1 MAQTGVLSSE
11 EVRVMRAELAEG
23 KTPTVWFTQAAV
35 GVTQGRSGKVVSL
48 GELDEGDFI
57 QVKPA
62 GSQDVLS
69 FSAGEV
75 TTSRPP
81 RQRKAPAGEAKTPS
95 PSRSSKKPG
104 KAADA
109 SPSVS
114 SPDSGAGASNGR
126 ATSKTSS
133 GKSAGDHKEPAR
145 SPSSGA
151 AGGASSQPRRRTG
164 QQPGVVITLT
174 SSPSGQWTVDVTT
187 GKKRVLKEAPVSA
200 SAVAHAAEAL
210 HEDVAGAVEPL
221 FEAAREQQRA
231 RVEQLQQE
239 LVEAER
245 ALADLTDQPSRG
257 R

>member
-1 MAQTGVLSSE
+1 MAQTGALSSDE
-11 EVRVMRAELAEG
+11 IRGLRADLAAG
-23 KTPTVWFTQAAV
+23 RTPTVWFTQAAV

-48 GELDEGDFI
+48 GDLDEGDFI

-75 TTSRPP
+75 TMSRPS
-81 RQRKAPAGEAKTPS
+81 RQRKTSSGRGKVA
-95 PSRSSKKPG
+95 SSKKTS
-104 KAADA
+104 AAEGA
-109 SPSVS
+109 VTSVS
-114 SPDSGAGASNGR
+114 GRSDESGASHARAPSKASAGQSAGGHGARGR
-126 ATSKTSS
+126 ATSTKT
-133 GKSAGDHKEPAR
+133 AAAAPPAQR
-145 SPSSGA
+145 K
-151 AGGASSQPRRRTG
+151 TG

-174 SSPSGQWTVDVTT
+174 STSGGQWIVDVTT

-221 FEAAREQQRA
+221 LEAAREQQRA

-239 LVEAER
+239 LAEAER
-245 ALADLTDQPSRG
+245 ALSELTDQPSRG
-257 R
+257 A

>member
-1 MAQTGVLSSE
+1 
-11 EVRVMRAELAEG
+11 MRAELAEG

-48 GELDEGDFI
+48 GDLDEGDFI

-81 RQRKAPAGEAKTPS
+81 RQRKAASGEGKAASSSRASKKTGAAAKTP
-95 PSRSSKKPG
+95 
-104 KAADA
+104 
-109 SPSVS
+109 PSVS
-114 SPDSGAGASNGR
+114 GGSAGSAESTGR
-126 ATSKTSS
+126 ATSKAQGGS
-133 GKSAGDHKEPAR
+133 SAGDHADSGRSATTGPVGGTPTQAR
-145 SPSSGA
+145 RKTRQHS
-151 AGGASSQPRRRTG
+151 
-164 QQPGVVITLT
+164 GVVVTLT
-174 SSPSGQWTVDVTT
+174 STPSGEWTVDVMT

-221 FEAAREQQRA
+221 LEAAREQQRA

-245 ALADLTDQPSRG
+245 ALAELADQPSRG
-257 R
+257 Q